1 VPGSG
6 DGENRPSWFAV
17 EDHIPG
23 SDLIPFRSSR

>member
-6 DGENRPSWFAV
+6 DGENRPSWFTV

-23 SDLIPFRSSR
+23 SNLIPFRSSR